1 MEKTNTINNNME
13 NKEYGILAIKSEN
26 TKSNCLDIII
36 GAKYLPDNKISIFAY
51 GYEGGGCWSDFSA
64 TILMDSVYEDIVSIE
79 EYFCGIYDEDSNE
92 NCSENYEEEYEN
104 IGAFLSKYF
113 DTGEDCNEPYWIA
126 SENCSEFEGNEFLL
140 SWTSEDI
147 PDLSYI
153 WPLILPT
160 LSEYWPFH
168 LKWSEE
174 LI

>member
-26 TKSNCLDIII
+26 RKSKCLDIII

-51 GYEGGGCWSDFSA
+51 GYEGGGCWSDFYA
-64 TILMDSVYEDIVSIE
+64 TISMDSVYEEVVSID
-79 EYFCGIYDEDSNE
+79 EYYNGIYDEDSNSDFE
-92 NCSENYEEEYEN
+92 KSYNTEYED
-104 IGAFLSKYF
+104 IGDFLSKYF
-113 DTGEDCNEPYWIA
+113 DLDEDCKPYWIA
-126 SENCSEFEGNEFLL
+126 SEDCSEFEDNEFLL

-160 LSEYWPFH
+160 LSEHWPFH

-174 LI
+174 